1 MKGIVKTKHMWKENP
16 FFGGEMGMKL
26 KEGNLCSTLGSSF
39 MATSIIFLVS
49 SFVM

>member
-1 MKGIVKTKHMWKENP
+1 MWKENP
-16 FFGGEMGMKL
+16 PFWGKMGMKL

-39 MATSIIFLVS
+39 MAVSIIFPIN